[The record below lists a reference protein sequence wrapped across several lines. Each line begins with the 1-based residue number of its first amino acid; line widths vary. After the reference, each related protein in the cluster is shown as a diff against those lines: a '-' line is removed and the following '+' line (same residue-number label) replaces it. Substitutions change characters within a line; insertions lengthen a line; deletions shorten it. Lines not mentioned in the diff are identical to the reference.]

1 MGLQRRLGRPPGG
14 GAIGVAVAPARPRAV
29 GPLSEWYGAGA
40 MRSPETVHVAR
51 ADSPIGPLRVASTAA
66 GLAYVEL
73 PHESGPGLR
82 GRLLRVLPDA
92 EVVEGF
98 APNRVA
104 ITQIREYLEGKRTE
118 FDLPLDLRGTAFQM
132 TVWTALLE
140 IPYGET
146 RSYAEIAR
154 IVGRPR
160 AARAVGAA
168 NGANPVALV
177 VPCHRVIATGGK
189 LGGYAGGLELKA
201 RLLAMEQSHP
211 KQGALL

>member
-1 MGLQRRLGRPPGG
+1 MALQRRLARPPGA
-14 GAIGVAVAPARPRAV
+14 GAARAV
-29 GPLSEWYGAGA
+29 VPPSEWYGAGA

-82 GRLLRVLPDA
+82 GRLRRVLPDA

-98 APNRVA
+98 APNRTA

-118 FDLPLDLRGTAFQM
+118 FDLPIDLRGTAFQM
-132 TVWTALLE
+132 TVWTALLG

-146 RSYAEIAR
+146 RTYAEIAR

-160 AARAVGAA
+160 AVRAVGAA

-211 KQGALL
+211 KQGTLL